1 MRDNDFEYE
10 EIPEN
15 ETSYDPWDL
24 VDRYLD
30 EGGSFQ

>member
-10 EIPEN
+10 ETDNEN
-15 ETSYDPWDL
+15 ESYDPWDL